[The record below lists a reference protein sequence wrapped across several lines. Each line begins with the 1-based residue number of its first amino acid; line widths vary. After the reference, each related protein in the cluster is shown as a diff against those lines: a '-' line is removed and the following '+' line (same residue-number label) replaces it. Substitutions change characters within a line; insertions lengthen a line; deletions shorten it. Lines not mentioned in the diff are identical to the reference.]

1 VCRQRR
7 PRARAASATLA
18 LLVLTLASVLGGCPC
33 VKTITDWSPALR
45 WWLFATYG
53 AGRICPEMLKQGISL
68 RLEDR
73 SPAIGRF
80 FPAQCAYNVNDEAKT
95 VTVHVGGTG
104 YGYMAP
110 AKRVGFALSVSVEY
124 RADFMIAGDDMY
136 VWGRPNRIVQG
147 PDFKLGY
154 LENPLADLAANIPP
168 FGGIA
173 NFLGNQV
180 VRTEMNRG
188 FTVIANEDKGNDF
201 SLGMLQPPAKPHHP
215 FDISASERFTFAN
228 ETVDVYANQRD
239 YLGPFE
245 VAKAGQALYLT
256 MSVQGPAVD
265 VMVVDRR
272 TGDAWREAYQLGR
285 PLGPP
290 PGPVLGGQ
298 PLQPGP
304 QVQQRYVLAP
314 GSYYVVVDNT
324 AAAGAV
330 RPPAGLPLLSLTDPL
345 SRVSYLAQ
353 VGE

>member
-136 VWGRPNRIVQG
+136 VWGRPNRIVQARL
-147 PDFKLGY
+147 PR
-154 LENPLADLAANIPP
+154 E
-168 FGGIA
+168 
-173 NFLGNQV
+173 
-180 VRTEMNRG
+180 
-188 FTVIANEDKGNDF
+188 
-201 SLGMLQPPAKPHHP
+201 PARRSCREH
-215 FDISASERFTFAN
+215 
-228 ETVDVYANQRD
+228 
-239 YLGPFE
+239 
-245 VAKAGQALYLT
+245 
-256 MSVQGPAVD
+256 PAVRGHRELLGQSSGAHGD
-265 VMVVDRR
+265 EPWLYGDR
-272 TGDAWREAYQLGR
+272 Q
-285 PLGPP
+285 
-290 PGPVLGGQ
+290 
-298 PLQPGP
+298 
-304 QVQQRYVLAP
+304 
-314 GSYYVVVDNT
+314 
-324 AAAGAV
+324 
-330 RPPAGLPLLSLTDPL
+330 
-345 SRVSYLAQ
+345 
-353 VGE
+353 